1 MPVGMLVPTTALI
14 AVGLALT
21 VFAGPIFAF
30 SERAAAEVVDRGQYV
45 SAVLRP

>member
-1 MPVGMLVPTTALI
+1 MMLPTGALI

-30 SERAAAEVVDRGQYV
+30 SERAAAEVVDRGQYI
-45 SAVLRP
+45 SAVLGP